1 MFTRKPKSQYHLDIK
16 TYSIDAPK
24 IVKTKKT
31 PLRKALASILAVL
44 FLGTTLVAGAT
55 IPAQAT
61 NYHHTCFLDASDDN
75 WFMSHMG
82 GMMTSMINPS
92 KADQSKFF
100 GQASVN
106 SLTTAEKEAQPTMRD
121 KYGEQ
126 IRFVSWVP
134 ALRDSGDDVTTDT
147 TKISVWNG
155 IKNDSSWSETTDRNK
170 FDLGTGTWVATKD
183 SPIRAGEETDRGFAD
198 FKCISTQAGKE
209 WVDVAPNFF
218 FQIAKGVS
226 NITTFLYVNASTGS
240 NISDVVGLNTASI
253 ASSPDQVLEHDATQ
267 NQSWAYNFGSAI
279 QGVLTGTNR
288 DGTPTGQNG
297 LYSDLYLNFLL
308 PIVLIGTIVILL
320 NAIRARA
327 IKAFSG
333 IVWMIVAIIS
343 GMLLL
348 QRPMMIP
355 EIVDGLVGTISSEVN
370 RAIIGKTDLKACD
383 IPDGSATGD
392 YTSKTKREAK
402 EMECYIWYYTI
413 YIPWAEGQF
422 GVQSYDKA
430 ISHTDSVFYYQKNAD
445 VLDVA
450 IPIGYQTVNPLNDKM
465 GWPLYQ
471 LEYMERPAGANVA
484 IAQSQAIVNGVGNA
498 TNGGK
503 SQWFSGG
510 DRIGASLLALAV
522 SLSAGIFISVNS
534 ALIIGYQ
541 IAMLLLLMVAPVFLL
556 IGAIP
561 SQMGKGIGLR
571 WAELIVGL
579 TVKRMVIVLL
589 MAVFIKM
596 FIIVASIE
604 NIGVGFQII
613 IFTVLSVLGITKR
626 NEIMDL
632 FTGNINFGGN
642 KSISTSG
649 VENLGTNAGKI
660 AVGGMI
666 AGAAIGGKL
675 ARKGAVST
683 VKNTAGAAGRGVR
696 NARYES
702 AVKKEQRKMFDAG
715 SDEKRAELLE
725 KRNRRRVAREER
737 DEALGRR
744 ATGGTGGGHA
754 TINEQGQRK
763 LRGVRAAAK
772 ATVAQ
777 QIQNGDINFND
788 KSLRPDSMR
797 EATWKGIKNAP
808 AKTVDTARRTI
819 DAAKEIPESVRQNV
833 FETKEDIKDVMHKAG
848 NIGIKNA
855 TPRARE
861 VYIPKEKKTKE
872 PKEPKIPKRPELGNK

>member
-1 MFTRKPKSQYHLDIK
+1 MFTRKPKSQYRLDIK

-31 PLRKALASILAVL
+31 PLRKALASLLAVL

-61 NYHHTCFLDASDDN
+61 NYHTTCFLDASDDN

-92 KADQSKFF
+92 KSDQSKFF

-121 KYGEQ
+121 KYAEQ

-134 ALRDSGDDVTTDT
+134 ALRDQGDDITTDT

-155 IKNDSSWSETTDRNK
+155 VKNDASWSENTDRNK
-170 FDLGTGTWVATKD
+170 FDLGTGTWVAAKD
-183 SPIRAGEETDRGFAD
+183 TPIRAGEETDRGFAD
-198 FKCISTQAGKE
+198 LKCVGTQASKE
-209 WVDVAPNFF
+209 WTDVAPNFF
-218 FQIAKGVS
+218 FQIAKGIS
-226 NITTFLYVNASTGS
+226 NITTFLYASASTGS
-240 NISDVVGLNTASI
+240 NISDVIGLNTASI
-253 ASSPDQVLEHDATQ
+253 ASSPDQVLERDATQ
-267 NQSWAYNFGSAI
+267 NTSWAYNFGSAI

-308 PIVLIGTIVILL
+308 PIILIGTVVILL

-333 IVWMIVAIIS
+333 IVWMIVAIVS

-355 EIVDGLVGTISSEVN
+355 EIVDGLVGTVSSEVN

-392 YTSKTKREAK
+392 YASKTKRESK

-430 ISHTDSVFYYQKNAD
+430 VTSTDSVFYYQKNTN
-445 VLDVA
+445 VLDVN
-450 IPIGYQTVNPLNDKM
+450 IPVGYQTINPLNDKM

-484 IAQSQAIVNGVGNA
+484 ISQSQAITDNVGSV
-498 TNGGK
+498 TTGGK

-571 WAELIVGL
+571 WAELVVGIA
-579 TVKRMVIVLL
+579 VKRMVIVLL

-596 FIIVASIE
+596 FIIVAGIE

-613 IFTVLSVLGITKR
+613 IFTVLSYLGITKR

-642 KSISTSG
+642 KSINTSG

-675 ARKGAVST
+675 ARKGTTTA
-683 VKNTAGAAGRGVR
+683 VKNTAGAASRGIK

-715 SDEKRAELLE
+715 SDEQRAELME
-725 KRNRRRVAREER
+725 KRNRRRVKREDR

-744 ATGGTGGGHA
+744 AVGGAGGGHA

-763 LRGVRAAAK
+763 LRGVRAAAR

-777 QIQNGDINFND
+777 QIESGEVNFND
-788 KSLRPDSMR
+788 KSLRPASKI
-797 EATWKGIKNAP
+797 EKTWSGIKESPDAITTGTKRSIN
-808 AKTVDTARRTI
+808 
-819 DAAKEIPESVRQNV
+819 AAKELPENASKNA
-833 FETKEDIKDVMHKAG
+833 FEIKEDLKDAIH
-848 NIGIKNA
+848 NA
-855 TPRARE
+855 TSSKGNQLPRQRE
-861 VYIPKEKKTKE
+861 TYSPKEKKAKE
-872 PKEPKIPKRPELGNK
+872 VKQPKIPKRPELDKK